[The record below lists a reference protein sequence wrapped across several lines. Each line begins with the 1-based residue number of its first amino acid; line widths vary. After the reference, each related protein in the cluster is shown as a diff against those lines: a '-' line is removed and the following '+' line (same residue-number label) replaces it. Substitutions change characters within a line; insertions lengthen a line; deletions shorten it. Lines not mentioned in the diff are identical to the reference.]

1 MMNERFL
8 LSKQRIEEMRGEEL
22 IAAPFLSYFK
32 KTAEF
37 ILLICDTYQKV
48 QSGFL
53 KTASLE
59 ELQKHNHELYKDIL
73 MDDKGEDCYAVS
85 YGNPRYAT
93 EQLGEEY
100 GQLLSFLYAEMRS
113 MIPFAFEGLLEDLVI
128 RMELFVEIY
137 NAFVYAKEEDML
149 PKADALKETMYW
161 FISDYSD
168 IETEWRVRTQ
178 VEPTEKF
185 AVDIVMNS
193 DLDDVCFLYQYG
205 EYVTDNDLRTA
216 SFIAQL
222 PEEKLQ
228 LIANTFSEGYRIGF
242 VNGNKD
248 LSKKET
254 VDVRFCLG
262 FEKIIRRAV
271 ENFEKMG
278 LKPTMYR
285 AAQSIFHKR
294 GNAKIGYYGSIAN
307 KQYEYDHKEDDALFL
322 DKKLINRKIEVYK
335 AALEEHKPAANKH
348 AGPAVLEIF
357 GEIPFAPQSNPFA
370 CKLSET
376 QQKLSAEYRGMAANI
391 VNEYIIGEE
400 RSFTIIAFPVPDIG
414 ENFEEIFE
422 ETIRI
427 NTLDYKT
434 YERIQ
439 SIIID
444 TLDQAS
450 HVHIKGMNGNKTDLT
465 VQLHELANPEKETIF
480 ENCVADVNI
489 PVGEVFTSPVLTG
502 TNGTLFVS
510 KVFLDELGYENLEIT
525 FKDGMIDTYTCT
537 NFDSEEE
544 NKAYLKENVLF
555 HYDSLPMGEFAI
567 GTNTT
572 AYVVTNKYNIADR
585 MPILIAEKMGP
596 HFAVGDTCYSH
607 AEDVKVYNP
616 NGKEIVARDNEVSI
630 QRKTDASKAY
640 FGCHTDITIP
650 YNELGEITA
659 ITKSGE
665 QITIIKNGRFVL
677 AGCEELNKPFD
688 EK

>member
-1 MMNERFL
+1 MMNERFQ
-8 LSKQRIEEMRGEEL
+8 LSIQRIEEIAGEEL
-22 IAAPFLSYFK
+22 IAEPFLSYFRNVTDFVLMIK
-32 KTAEF
+32 
-37 ILLICDTYQKV
+37 DTYEKIQD
-48 QSGFL
+48 GFL
-53 KTASLE
+53 KKASLE
-59 ELQKHNHELYKDIL
+59 ELQKVNYELYKDIL
-73 MDDKGEDCYAVS
+73 ADDYGENHYAVS
-85 YGNPRYAT
+85 YANPGYAT
-93 EQLGEEY
+93 KQLGDGY

-113 MIPFAFEGLLEDLVI
+113 MIPFAFEGLLEELVI
-128 RMELFVEIY
+128 RMELFIEIY
-137 NAFVYAKEEDML
+137 DSFVYAKEDDML
-149 PKADALKETMYW
+149 PAAETLKETMYW

-168 IETEWRVRTQ
+168 VETEWRVRTQ
-178 VEPTEKF
+178 VEPDERF
-185 AVDIVMNS
+185 AVNIVMNS
-193 DLDDVCFLYQYG
+193 NLDDVRFLYQYG
-205 EYVTDNDLRTA
+205 EYVAERDLQTA
-216 SFIAQL
+216 RFISQL

-228 LIANTFSEGYRIGF
+228 LIADTFSEGYRIGF
-242 VNGNKD
+242 VLGNKD
-248 LSKKET
+248 LSRKET

-262 FEKIIRRAV
+262 FEKIIKKTI

-294 GNAKIGYYGSIAN
+294 SNIKIGYYGSIPN

-322 DKKLINRKIEVYK
+322 DKKLMNRKLEVYK
-335 AALEEHKPAANKH
+335 AALEEHKAAANKH
-348 AGPAVLEIF
+348 AGPAVMEIF
-357 GEIPFAPQSNPFA
+357 GEIPFEPKSNPDA
-370 CKLSET
+370 CKLSQV
-376 QQKLSAEYRGMAANI
+376 QQKLSAEYRGTAANI
-391 VNEYIIGEE
+391 VNQYIIGEE
-400 RSFTIIAFPVPDIG
+400 RSFSIIAFPVPDIG
-414 ENFEEIFE
+414 EKFEEIFE

-439 SIIID
+439 NVIIN
-444 TLDQAS
+444 TLDKAT
-450 HVHIKGMNGNKTDLT
+450 HVHIKGMNGNKTELT
-465 VQLHELANPEKETIF
+465 VQLHKLENPEKETIF

-489 PVGEVFTSPVLTG
+489 PVGEVFTSPVLKG

-525 FKDGMIDTYTCT
+525 FKDGMIDTYSCT
-537 NFDSEEE
+537 NFESEEE

-572 AYVVTNKYNIADR
+572 AYVVTNRYGIADR

-616 NGKEIVARDNEVSI
+616 NGKEIIARDNEVSI

-650 YNELGEITA
+650 YNELGEIVAVTED
-659 ITKSGE
+659 GE
-665 QITIIKNGRFVL
+665 RITIIENGRFVL

-688 EK
+688 E